1 MPDRVAGRSNIHA
14 GIINMPDASLFALA
28 GDAVVVMIVGVRLAW
43 RGVAWLW
50 IVAVVGFSRYVDDVD
65 DVVPVGLA
73 TFLFWDAVDIV
84 AEFEVPV
91 EYVNVGEYSAAIARS
106 ANSCTVSLSE
116 SWESSVSVS
125 SP

>member
-1 MPDRVAGRSNIHA
+1 M
-14 GIINMPDASLFALA
+14 
-28 GDAVVVMIVGVRLAW
+28 
-43 RGVAWLW
+43 
-50 IVAVVGFSRYVDDVD
+50 
-65 DVVPVGLA
+65 
-73 TFLFWDAVDIV
+73 
-84 AEFEVPV
+84 